1 VSPSL
6 FIEENIMNIVQTAV
20 PTVRPLPEVMQEV
33 LDAVQRARS
42 QGYAPDLKVK
52 DLRWQFDQVSAKMNQ
67 AVYND
72 QSDSIHDTC
81 LETVAVLIEM
91 LARS

>member
-1 VSPSL
+1 MEQVQ
-6 FIEENIMNIVQTAV
+6 VQT
-20 PTVRPLPEVMQEV
+20 PTVRPLPEIIKEV
-33 LDAVQRARS
+33 ISAVERARA
-42 QGYAPDLKVK
+42 QGHSADLKIK

-67 AVYND
+67 AIYND
-72 QSDSIHDTC
+72 QADLIHSTC